1 MGGKKKESRSL
12 HWLKSVFQGR
22 GRSSSSEC
30 EGKTAGASSLVMNI
44 APGSAVSFPSRSS
57 RHNSSSLT
65 LTGLAAPTDA
75 QSIHAA
81 IIPGASPIIPEQ
93 LLQSRRKDATAPENA
108 KSNTK
113 GSQPSTHSIADAR
126 HGATLLGSK
135 FFLLVLVFVHLTNT

>member
-22 GRSSSSEC
+22 GRSSSSER
-30 EGKTAGASSLVMNI
+30 EGKTAGASSLLMNI
-44 APGSAVSFPSRSS
+44 APGSAVSLPSRSS
-57 RHNSSSLT
+57 RHDSSSLT
-65 LTGLAAPTDA
+65 LTGLAPTDA

-108 KSNTK
+108 KTNTK
-113 GSQPSTHSIADAR
+113 GSQPSTHSVVGGR